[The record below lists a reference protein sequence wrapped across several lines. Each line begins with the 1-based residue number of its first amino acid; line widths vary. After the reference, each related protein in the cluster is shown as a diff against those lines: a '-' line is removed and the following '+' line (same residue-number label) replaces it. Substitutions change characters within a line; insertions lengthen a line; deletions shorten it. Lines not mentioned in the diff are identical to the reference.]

1 MGMFEQWGYRAA
13 LYLSALIAL
22 VNCSYF
28 TYAKLLMPQASS
40 GAAVY
45 AGGSVLVLVGLW
57 LQSRMTRYVGAAYYL
72 FEAGTTI
79 YGLARLSKP
88 IVNVGVVSIV
98 TAAVLGLVAASILL
112 LSKRFARE
120 FATER
125 ENRPVYKKFL
135 LHAYTALIVIAAV
148 AATVN
153 DIVNIASG

>member
-22 VNCSYF
+22 VNCSHF

-72 FEAGTTI
+72 FEAGATI
-79 YGLARLSKP
+79 YWAPRPSKP
-88 IVNVGVVSIV
+88 IINVCVVAVRTAEGVGFV
-98 TAAVLGLVAASILL
+98 
-112 LSKRFARE
+112 
-120 FATER
+120 
-125 ENRPVYKKFL
+125 
-135 LHAYTALIVIAAV
+135 
-148 AATVN
+148 
-153 DIVNIASG
+153 D